1 MATSITEREL
11 AELLTI
17 SLPGIKVRWGWSA
30 LESATEP
37 PSLPLVTLQRSVAS
51 AAPYADMCVD
61 LNPLVDTTLQVHTWV
76 QEYEA
81 ARALNTQVRAIIL
94 GGGWALQAEL
104 DDYEPG
110 FRAWRISGEYLGAG
124 MTAE

>member
-1 MATSITEREL
+1 MATEQEL
-11 AELLTI
+11 AQLLAA
-17 SLPGIKVRWGWSA
+17 SLPGVKVRWGWSA
-30 LESATEP
+30 LESAWEP
-37 PSLPLVTLQRSVAS
+37 PTLPQVTLQRSLAS
-51 AAPYADMCVD
+51 ASPYADMCVD

-76 QEYEA
+76 EHYEA

-94 GGGWALQAEL
+94 NAGGWALQAEL
-104 DDYEPG
+104 DDFEPS